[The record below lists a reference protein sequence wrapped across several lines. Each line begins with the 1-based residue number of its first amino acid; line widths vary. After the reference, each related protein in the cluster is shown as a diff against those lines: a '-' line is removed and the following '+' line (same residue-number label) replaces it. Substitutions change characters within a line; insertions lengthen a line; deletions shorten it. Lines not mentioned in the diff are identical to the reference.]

1 MSLLSPHY
9 LTTISRTSPLYLACI
24 SEQEQL
30 MALLAQLQSPSSSE
44 GSGDDE

>member
-1 MSLLSPHY
+1 MALLSPHY
-9 LTTISRTSPLYLACI
+9 LPTISRTFRVYLASI